1 MPFCPQCK
9 TEFKQHITECI
20 ECEEELLPSLI
31 PAQVPEAADW
41 HVVESVPNE
50 VAGYILKNVLEDEG
64 IYVYLRSNENPVYG
78 GLKANPRKS
87 DWGDLLVP
95 RYAIQLARE
104 TLKSYFDSLK
114 EE

>member
-9 TEFKQHITECI
+9 TEFEQDITECI

-41 HVVESVPNE
+41 QVVESVPND
-50 VAGYILKNVLEDEG
+50 VAGYILKSVLEDEG
-64 IYVYLRSNENPVYG
+64 IQVYLRCNEIPAYG
-78 GLKANPRKS
+78 GIKGNPGKS
-87 DWGDLLVP
+87 EWGDILVP
-95 RYAIQLARE
+95 GFSVQFARE
-104 TLKSYFDSLK
+104 TIKSYFDSLK

>member
-9 TEFKQHITECI
+9 IEFEQDSTECI

-31 PAQVPEAADW
+31 PAQVPGDADW

-50 VAGYILKNVLEDEG
+50 VAGYILMNVLEDEG
-64 IYVYLRSNENPVYG
+64 IHVYLRSNEIPAYG
-78 GLKANPRKS
+78 GIKGNPGKS
-87 DWGDLLVP
+87 EWGDILVP
-95 RYAIQLARE
+95 GYSVQIARE
-104 TLKSYFDSLK
+104 TIKSYFDSLK